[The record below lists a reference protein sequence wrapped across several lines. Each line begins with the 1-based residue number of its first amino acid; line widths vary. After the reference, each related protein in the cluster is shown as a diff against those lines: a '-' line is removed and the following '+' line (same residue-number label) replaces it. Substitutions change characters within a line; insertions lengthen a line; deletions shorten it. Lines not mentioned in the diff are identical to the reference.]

1 MKQLNALLF
10 LFCVGLSPALFAQ
23 EAIPETVNLEQ
34 AIAYALQNNIDAK
47 NATLDEKIAKARV
60 NETRGIGLPQVN
72 ASASVIHNQKL
83 ARFFTTYDPN
93 GGFIDFGGNPPS
105 GLDAG
110 EVIAVENIF
119 QLRSIGSVGLTINQI
134 LFNASYLVGLRAAN
148 TYKSLAEKQA
158 QQTREQ
164 IIQSVTT
171 AYYGAIINRERL
183 KAFDANITRIDSLFA
198 NTKALL
204 QNGFVE
210 EIDLD
215 RIEVAMNNL
224 KTERKNFENLQLLS
238 VELLKFQMNY
248 PMERTLNIS
257 QSAADLVIVR
267 DVEGM
272 GETFEY
278 NNRIEYSI
286 LETSRD
292 LQKLNIQNNYSA
304 GLPNLVAFADL
315 GYNTQSPNIGG
326 IFRTN
331 SSFPETAA
339 LGRDKWYSTSSF
351 GVSLNIP
358 IFSGL
363 QRNYKIQQ
371 EKLASMKIENSFT
384 SLKQGI
390 DLQIKQGKISY
401 ENALN
406 SLDNQSRNLKLAEKI
421 ARVTK
426 VKYQQ
431 GVGSNLEVVEAESSY
446 REAQVNYYNA
456 LYDAMVS
463 RVDLL
468 KAYGKI
474 NTLTSN

>member
-1 MKQLNALLF
+1 
-10 LFCVGLSPALFAQ
+10 
-23 EAIPETVNLEQ
+23 
-34 AIAYALQNNIDAK
+34 
-47 NATLDEKIAKARV
+47 
-60 NETRGIGLPQVN
+60 
-72 ASASVIHNQKL
+72 
-83 ARFFTTYDPN
+83 
-93 GGFIDFGGNPPS
+93 
-105 GLDAG
+105 
-110 EVIAVENIF
+110 
-119 QLRSIGSVGLTINQI
+119 
-134 LFNASYLVGLRAAN
+134 
-148 TYKSLAEKQA
+148 
-158 QQTREQ
+158 
-164 IIQSVTT
+164 
-171 AYYGAIINRERL
+171 
-183 KAFDANITRIDSLFA
+183 
-198 NTKALL
+198 
-204 QNGFVE
+204 
-210 EIDLD
+210 
-215 RIEVAMNNL
+215 
-224 KTERKNFENLQLLS
+224 
-238 VELLKFQMNY
+238 
-248 PMERTLNIS
+248 
-257 QSAADLVIVR
+257 
-267 DVEGM
+267 
-272 GETFEY
+272 
-278 NNRIEYSI
+278 
-286 LETSRD
+286 
-292 LQKLNIQNNYSA
+292 
-304 GLPNLVAFADL
+304 LVAFADL

>member
-1 MKQLNALLF
+1 MKQTSALLF

-47 NATLDEKIAKARV
+47 NATLDEKIAKAKV
-60 NETRGIGLPQVN
+60 NDTRGIGLPQIN
-72 ASASVIHNQKL
+72 ATASVIHNQKL
-83 ARFFTTYDPN
+83 GRFFSSYQP
-93 GGFIDFGGNPPS
+93 GGF
-105 GLDAG
+105 LDPDSLLAGTIQNG
-110 EVIAVENIF
+110 EVVAAENFF
-119 QLRSIGSVGLTINQI
+119 QLKSIGDAKLSITQI

-158 QQTREQ
+158 RQTQEE
-164 IIQSVTT
+164 IIKNVTT

-183 KAFDANITRIDSLFA
+183 KAFDANITRIDSLYA

-215 RIEVAMNNL
+215 RIEVALNNL

-248 PMERTLNIS
+248 PMERTLTIS
-257 QSAADLVIVR
+257 QSASDLVIVR

-272 GETFEY
+272 GDTFEY
-278 NNRIEYSI
+278 NNRVEYSI

-304 GLPNLVAFADL
+304 GLPSLVAFADL

-421 ARVTK
+421 AHVTK